1 MKNYLFVA
9 EEFKAIVVEDNVLLN
24 EPMCNHVSFKVG
36 GPVDI
41 LVLPR
46 NYTDVQELIKICNKH
61 NTPYYIMGNGSNLLV
76 KDGGIRGVVIKLS
89 PLNIIEVTDNK
100 IVAQSGALLSDV
112 SDAALNN
119 SLTGFEFACG
129 IPGCV
134 GGAVSMNAG
143 AYIGEI
149 KDVIESTLVL
159 DKEGNIKR
167 LAAEELKLSYRNS
180 VILMEG
186 YVVLEATFKLKVGDY
201 DAIKSKIDEL
211 QFRRKDKQ
219 PLEYPSAGSTFK
231 RPVGHFA
238 GKLIEDSNLKGVSIG
253 GAQVSA
259 KHSGFIINA
268 GNATAKDIL
277 ALIKHVQN
285 TVHEKFGVELHTEVR
300 IVGED

>member
-1 MKNYLFVA
+1 MA
-9 EEFKAIVVEDNVLLN
+9 EEFKAIVGEDNVLLN